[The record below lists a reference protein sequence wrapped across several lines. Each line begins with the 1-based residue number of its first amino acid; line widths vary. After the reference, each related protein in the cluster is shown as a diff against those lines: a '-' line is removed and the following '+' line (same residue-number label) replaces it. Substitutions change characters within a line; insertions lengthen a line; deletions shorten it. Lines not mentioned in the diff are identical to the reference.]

1 MKTIIYFLT
10 FFIFAML
17 SGCASV
23 PYAPPEIQERIS
35 GIYHEVKRGETLWK
49 ISKAYGTGM
58 REIATF
64 NKLPDASRINTGQL
78 IFIPYAEE
86 KLETVG
92 LHTGED
98 AFAWPIKGRVIS
110 FFGTFKD
117 GVKNKGID
125 IAAKGGTGI
134 AASRSGR
141 VAFCDEKVK
150 GFGKTVI
157 IDHDDGYSTVY
168 THISEILTKTGS
180 RVRQGSII
188 ARVGETGRA
197 KTPSLHFEI
206 RKKHRPENPFY
217 YLP

>member
-1 MKTIIYFLT
+1 M
-10 FFIFAML
+10 ML
-17 SGCASV
+17 SGCASI
-23 PYAPPEIQERIS
+23 PYAPPDIPERIS

-58 REIATF
+58 REIAKF

-98 AFAWPIKGRVIS
+98 TFTWPIKGRVIS
-110 FFGTFKD
+110 FFGTLKD

-125 IAAKGGTGI
+125 IAAKSGTGI
-134 AASRSGR
+134 TASRSGR
-141 VAFCDEKVK
+141 VTFCDEKVK

-157 IDHDDGYSTVY
+157 IDHGNGYSTVY
-168 THISEILTKTGS
+168 AHISEILTKAGS
-180 RVRQGSII
+180 HVRQGSII

-206 RKKHRPENPFY
+206 RKKHKPENPFY